1 VVVATGRERA
11 AIERLDEL
19 VRDELNV
26 RELRFVSEA
35 DELGQVEIKPNFRS
49 LGPRF
54 GRQMPTVA
62 AAIAGLDPSQ
72 VAASLR
78 EGISVVISV
87 GGQDHE
93 LNADDLLITMKP
105 LEGYQVEREGS
116 HAVALDVTIDDDLR
130 AEGWAREIVHAVQ
143 AARRDAGFDVS
154 DRIALTLDGDPE
166 LLAAARAYEAHV
178 AAETL
183 AVEVCCTALPD
194 ADPVLVD
201 GRELRIT
208 VERQ

>member
-1 VVVATGRERA
+1 MQEAEA
-11 AIERLDEL
+11 AD
-19 VRDELNV
+19 
-26 RELRFVSEA
+26 RF
-35 DELGQVEIKPNFRS
+35 P
-49 LGPRF
+49 
-54 GRQMPTVA
+54 
-62 AAIAGLDPSQ
+62 
-72 VAASLR
+72 
-78 EGISVVISV
+78 
-87 GGQDHE
+87 
-93 LNADDLLITMKP
+93 
-105 LEGYQVEREGS
+105 
-116 HAVALDVTIDDDLR
+116 IDDDLR
-130 AEGWAREIVHAVQ
+130 SEGWAREIVHAVQ